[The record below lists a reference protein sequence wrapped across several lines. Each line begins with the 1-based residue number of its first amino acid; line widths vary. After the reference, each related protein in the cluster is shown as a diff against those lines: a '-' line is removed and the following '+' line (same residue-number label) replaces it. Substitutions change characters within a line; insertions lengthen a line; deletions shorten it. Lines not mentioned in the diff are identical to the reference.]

1 MCKFL
6 IQKKALTFYSQSLIC
21 HCNALVLLRFIILPY
36 KTSAFSGRSFLFNS
50 VNTIPAQKL
59 KKFFEKSVTFFIFAD
74 YICRIVDN
82 KKSLFSHVL
91 SILLHRRLHRTQFCI
106 IIYPEKASVWQNI
119 LPPVPHIRGLK
130 MTTTSLLLCKRS
142 GRGHTSARCATL
154 RSGR

>member
-1 MCKFL
+1 MALCIACGSGSYQEAQRVNL
-6 IQKKALTFYSQSLIC
+6 NQKLRP
-21 HCNALVLLRFIILPY
+21 VLRTEFFRFVQKYGLPA
-36 KTSAFSGRSFLFNS
+36 K
-50 VNTIPAQKL
+50 KL

-106 IIYPEKASVWQNI
+106 IIYPEKAGVWQNI
-119 LPPVPHIRGLK
+119 LPPVPHIHGLK

-142 GRGHTSARCATL
+142 GRGHTLCPLCDITEREINT
-154 RSGR
+154 